1 MMLSP
6 FVQAILILDIV
17 FIFFAFITLV
27 LSAKIFF
34 SWDINSTLKKQ
45 YKLEKSSFLSAT
57 IIKYIFLLK
66 LPLFLFF
73 IFTLDSISNVLTGA
87 MCAAGVVDATPYGIY
102 LLIVKVLNIYLFG
115 FWLVLHK
122 FDSKYETMPYTK
134 VKFGF
139 FILLF
144 FILMLEII
152 LEFLMFSD
160 IDIDKMVSC
169 CGVLYSSVASSSFF
183 DIFSIDKSLLV
194 WMFYIN
200 FLLITIFYLF
210 KKVYFYAIFNITF
223 LYIAILS
230 LISFFGTYIYELP
243 THNCPFCFL
252 QKDYYYIGYVIYITL
267 FIGTFS
273 SFVVLM
279 NNFLTKDKEISK
291 FYYKMSMIF
300 ITIYVT
306 IVSLYPIIYYIK
318 NGVWL

>member
-1 MMLSP
+1 MILSP
-6 FVQAILILDIV
+6 FVQAILILDIL
-17 FIFFAFITLV
+17 FIFFAFITFV
-27 LSAKIFF
+27 LSTKIFF
-34 SWDINSTLKKQ
+34 AWDINSTSKKQ
-45 YKLEKSSFLSAT
+45 YKLEKSGFLSAT

-66 LPLFLFF
+66 LPMFLFF

-87 MCAAGVVDATPYGIY
+87 MCAAGVIDATPYGIY
-102 LLIVKVLNIYLFG
+102 LLIIKVLNIYFFG

-122 FDSKYETMPYTK
+122 FDSKYEAMPYTK
-134 VKFGF
+134 IKFGF
-139 FILLF
+139 FIILF

-152 LEFLMFSD
+152 LEFMMFSD

-169 CGVLYSSVASSSFF
+169 CGVLYSSVASSNLF
-183 DIFSIDKSLLV
+183 DMFTINKSLLV
-194 WMFYIN
+194 WIFYIN
-200 FLLITIFYLF
+200 FVLIIIFYFL
-210 KKVYFYAIFNITF
+210 KKAYLYTLLNITF
-223 LYIAILS
+223 LYVAILS

-252 QKDYYYIGYVIYITL
+252 QKDYYYIGYLIYITL

-279 NNFLTKDKEISK
+279 NNFLTKEKEISDL
-291 FYYKMSMIF
+291 YYKVSIVF
-300 ITIYVT
+300 ITIYIA